1 MNQKNIFLTGHRG
14 MVGSAVY
21 KHLLNESSSNVIV
34 ANKSEVDLLDWVS
47 VDNFFSNNLIDLVIH
62 VAAKVGGISAVK
74 NNPYD
79 FLYENLQIQNNVL
92 SIAANHNITKLLFI
106 GSSCIFP
113 RDCTQPMR
121 EEYLLTGPLE
131 KTLEPFALAK
141 ICGIKMC
148 QAINQKY
155 GFDYRSLMPSNLYGP
170 NDNFSLETSHVIPA
184 IIRKLNSA
192 KVDNKKSIELWG
204 TGNPIREFLHVN
216 DFAEAITFVNQIPK
230 KIYNQVIQNEYP
242 FLNTG
247 TGHEIKI
254 SDLANKIAK
263 IVGYEGDINFN
274 SDFPDGT
281 PRKVLNI
288 DKLEKLGWKSKI
300 GLTDGL
306 SSTFKWFQENAN
318 TFRDLN

>member
-1 MNQKNIFLTGHRG
+1 MTLKNIFLTGHRG

-34 ANKSEVDLLDWVS
+34 ANRYEVDLLDSAS
-47 VDNFFSNNLIDLVIH
+47 VDSFFSNNPIDIIIH
-62 VAAKVGGISAVK
+62 TAAKVGGISAVI
-74 NNPYD
+74 NNPYE

-92 SIAANHNITKLLFI
+92 SIAANHNISKLLFI

-113 RDCTQPMR
+113 RDCPQPMR
-121 EEYLLTGPLE
+121 EEYLLSGPLE

-184 IIRKLNSA
+184 FIRKFNSA
-192 KVDNKKSIELWG
+192 KINNKKSIELWG

-230 KIYNQVIQNEYP
+230 EKYNQVIQNEYP

-254 SDLANKIAK
+254 SDLAKKIAK

-274 SDFPDGT
+274 SDFPDGA

-288 DKLEKLGWKSKI
+288 NKIEKLGWKSKI

-306 SSTFKWFQENAN
+306 NSTFKWFKDNAD

>member
-1 MNQKNIFLTGHRG
+1 M
-14 MVGSAVY
+14 
-21 KHLLNESSSNVIV
+21 
-34 ANKSEVDLLDWVS
+34 
-47 VDNFFSNNLIDLVIH
+47 
-62 VAAKVGGISAVK
+62 AAKVGGISAVK

-254 SDLANKIAK
+254 SDLAKKIAK

-274 SDFPDGT
+274 SGFPDGT

-318 TFRDLN
+318 TFRAVSYTHLTLPTIYSV

>member
-1 MNQKNIFLTGHRG
+1 VILKNIFLTGHRG

-21 KHLLNESSSNVIV
+21 KNLLNDSSSNVIV
-34 ANKSEVDLLDWVS
+34 ANRSDVDLLDWVS
-47 VDNFFSNNLIDLVIH
+47 VDNFFSNNPIDYVIH
-62 VAAKVGGISAVK
+62 LAAKVGGIRAVI

-92 SIAANHNITKLLFI
+92 SIAAKHNITNLLFI
-106 GSSCIFP
+106 GSSCIYP
-113 RDCTQPMR
+113 RDCQQPMR

-131 KTLEPFALAK
+131 RTLEPFALAK

-155 GFDYRSLMPSNLYGP
+155 GFDYRSMMPSNLYGP
-170 NDNFSLETSHVIPA
+170 NDNFSLKTSHVIPA
-184 IIRKLNSA
+184 LIRKLNSA
-192 KVDNKKSIELWG
+192 KMDNKKSIELWG
-204 TGNPIREFLHVN
+204 TGNPIREFLHID
-216 DFAEAITFVNQIPK
+216 DFADAITFVNKIPK
-230 KIYNQVIQNEYP
+230 EKYNQVIQSEHP

-254 SDLANKIAK
+254 SDLAKKIAE
-263 IVGYEGDINFN
+263 IIGYEGDINFN
-274 SDFPDGT
+274 NDFPDGT

-300 GLTDGL
+300 RLTDGL
-306 SSTFKWFQENAN
+306 NSTFKWFQDNADD
-318 TFRDLN
+318 FRELN

>member
-1 MNQKNIFLTGHRG
+1 MALKNIFLTGHRG

-21 KHLLNESSSNVIV
+21 KNLLNENSLNVIV
-34 ANKSEVDLLDWVS
+34 ASRSEVDLLDWAS
-47 VDNFFSNNLIDLVIH
+47 VDNFFNNNLIDLVIH
-62 VAAKVGGISAVK
+62 VAAKVGGITAVK

-92 SIAANHNITKLLFI
+92 SIAANHNIAKLLFI
-106 GSSCIFP
+106 GSSCIYP

-184 IIRKLNSA
+184 LIRKLNFA

-230 KIYNQVIQNEYP
+230 KKFNQVILGEYP

-254 SDLANKIAK
+254 SDLAKKIAK
-263 IVGYEGDINFN
+263 IVGFEGNINFN
-274 SDFPDGT
+274 SNFPDGT

-288 DKLEKLGWKSKI
+288 DKLKKLGWKSKI
-300 GLTDGL
+300 GLADGL
-306 SSTFKWFQENAN
+306 SSTYKWFQDNADG
-318 TFRDLN
+318 FRDLS

>member
-1 MNQKNIFLTGHRG
+1 MTLKNIFLTGHRG

-21 KHLLNESSSNVIV
+21 KHLLNDSTLNVIV
-34 ANKSEVDLLDWVS
+34 ANRSEVDLLDWIS

-62 VAAKVGGISAVK
+62 LAAKVGGISAVK

-92 SIAANHNITKLLFI
+92 SIAAKHNITNLLFI

-113 RDCTQPMR
+113 RDCPQPMR

-155 GFDYRSLMPSNLYGP
+155 GFDYRSIMPSNLYGP

-184 IIRKLNSA
+184 LIRKLNSA

-216 DFAEAITFVNQIPK
+216 DFAEAVTFVNQIPK
-230 KIYNQVIQNEYP
+230 EKYNQVIQNEYP

-247 TGHEIKI
+247 TGLEIKI
-254 SDLANKIAK
+254 SDLAKKIAK

-274 SDFPDGT
+274 KDFPDGT

-306 SSTFKWFQENAN
+306 NSTFKWFQDNAN
-318 TFRDLN
+318 SFRDLN